1 MSDELDDLVARLRKL
16 ADDMDR
22 HAAPDW
28 DEHEDV
34 SKAADAITSLRA
46 DLAAAQARVAK
57 LEAYREALSAG
68 LAAFDDSLPEYLTE
82 LSRTVTRLTVRA
94 ENAEAQ
100 NRELAMQ
107 SLADL
112 GQAQEAYE
120 AQNKAEAERD
130 AALTVQGA
138 AKVLLTDLTDALD
151 PMTTSREGAS
161 KDWLR
166 AADAADE
173 APTCMV
179 RPTALQMIRSAL
191 RALAGDTP

>member
-1 MSDELDDLVARLRKL
+1 MSATTQANPDPRKPALDLPPVMAALQRWRN
-16 ADDMDR
+16 AD
-22 HAAPDW
+22 
-28 DEHEDV
+28 HEDAINLSRDDV
-34 SKAADAITSLRA
+34 VMLVEEVADAITSLRA
-46 DLAAAQARVAK
+46 DLAAAQAQVVE
-57 LEAYREALSAG
+57 LEAEEEALKHDLTSYME
-68 LAAFDDSLPEYLTE
+68 AANEYM
-82 LSRTVTRLTVRA
+82 RDA
-94 ENAEAQ
+94 E
-100 NRELAMQ
+100 
-107 SLADL
+107 
-112 GQAQEAYE
+112 
-120 AQNKAEAERD
+120 KAEAERD

-161 KDWLR
+161 KDWLM